1 MQELSKSLDLYRP
14 IASVYREKPTA
25 NRGVASR
32 DLPLLLLVF
41 TKGSLLTFKGGQSVK
56 KKKKKKFD
64 LQDCCNGIG
73 SVFWDFGSFRH
84 KPHRKEV
91 IVSPSYLPFQQG
103 PISLNW
109 SRLAPVVTSALD
121 HSGTQ
126 IAWTHDSL
134 SSYSTYILHGQ
145 DYCLEKRESLLLLP
159 FSKNQ
164 LASDAPDGSNQWS
177 FQLTNLS

>member
-25 NRGVASR
+25 NTGVAR

-41 TKGSLLTFKGGQSVK
+41 TKDSLLTFKGGQSVK
-56 KKKKKKFD
+56 KKKKKKKNKFD

-91 IVSPSYLPFQQG
+91 TVSPSYLPFQQG
-103 PISLNW
+103 PISLDW

-121 HSGTQ
+121 HS
-126 IAWTHDSL
+126 
-134 SSYSTYILHGQ
+134 
-145 DYCLEKRESLLLLP
+145 
-159 FSKNQ
+159 
-164 LASDAPDGSNQWS
+164 
-177 FQLTNLS
+177 

>member
-32 DLPLLLLVF
+32 NLPLLLLVF
-41 TKGSLLTFKGGQSVK
+41 IKGSLLTFKGGQL
-56 KKKKKKFD
+56 KKKKKFD

-73 SVFWDFGSFRH
+73 SVFFGSFRH

-91 IVSPSYLPFQQG
+91 TVSPSYLPFQQG

-121 HSGTQ
+121 HS
-126 IAWTHDSL
+126 
-134 SSYSTYILHGQ
+134 
-145 DYCLEKRESLLLLP
+145 
-159 FSKNQ
+159 
-164 LASDAPDGSNQWS
+164 
-177 FQLTNLS
+177 